1 MAGWPRQR
9 IDEAR
14 FLESLRLLGPPSSL
28 VLAGPE
34 LLLRDAVL
42 REMEHTVLG
51 GGGEE
56 RFNREVYSARE
67 TALSELAAGLRVVGL
82 FADARLIV
90 VHEMERYGR
99 SAKGD
104 REDLWAWLA
113 QPSPGIHL
121 IMVSEKPLW
130 ELERSNEFARGTLER
145 AQVVVRL
152 DHPTQERA
160 VEIVRAAAERR
171 HMLDLPL
178 PCAQRL
184 VEAVGPDL
192 LALAHE
198 LDRLA
203 LRLGPGARVEAA
215 MLDDWLRGSAVGGL
229 EDLESALLQRD
240 TIRALRTWNRIR
252 SNFTAPAVTWMLA
265 SRQLDARWGR
275 RAARSESSP
284 AAVSRLL
291 RSCYRLERGIKMGEI
306 PSSLQEIGWEEAIW
320 HLGASAR

>member
-1 MAGWPRQR
+1 MGGWSRQR
-9 IDEAR
+9 IDEGK
-14 FLESLRLLGPPSSL
+14 FLEKLRGLGPPSSV
-28 VLAGPE
+28 VLCGPE

-42 REMEHTVLG
+42 REMERTVLS

-67 TALSELAAGLRVVGL
+67 TPLSELAAGLRMVGL

-90 VHEMERYGR
+90 LQDLERYGR
-99 SAKGD
+99 AAKAD
-104 REDLWAWLA
+104 REDLWAWLE

-121 IMVSEKPLW
+121 VLVSEKPLW
-130 ELERSNEFARGTLER
+130 ELERANEFTRGTLER
-145 AQVVVRL
+145 AQSVVRL
-152 DHPTQERA
+152 DHPTLERA
-160 VEIVRAAAERR
+160 VELVRTAAERR
-171 HMLDLPL
+171 HQLDLPL

-215 MLDDWLRGSAVGGL
+215 MLDDWLRAGTVGGI
-229 EDLESALLQRD
+229 EDLEGALLERD
-240 TIRALRTWNRIR
+240 TVRALRTWDRIR
-252 SNFTAPAVTWMLA
+252 SSFSAPAVTWMLA

-275 RAARSESSP
+275 RSGRSDASP
-284 AAVSRLL
+284 GAVSRLL
-291 RSCYRLERGIKMGEI
+291 RECYCLERGIKAGEI
-306 PSSLQEIGWEEAIW
+306 PSSLQEVAWEEVILR
-320 HLGASAR
+320 LGARTR